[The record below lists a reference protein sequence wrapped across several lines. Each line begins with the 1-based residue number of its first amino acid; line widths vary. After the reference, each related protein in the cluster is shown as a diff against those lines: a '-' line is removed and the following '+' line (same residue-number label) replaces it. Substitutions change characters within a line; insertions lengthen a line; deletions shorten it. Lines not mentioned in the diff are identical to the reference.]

1 VEVTASA
8 HAMVV
13 DIRPQPSAS
22 AGDARQRRLSAN
34 THHPTAPPLRCGA
47 ATLHKRWC
55 IEMGFR
61 KERQWPGVRPA
72 TGADRRIVA
81 TRTRGVKE
89 KRDRDRLLIV
99 ARMVA

>member
-1 VEVTASA
+1 
-8 HAMVV
+8 M
-13 DIRPQPSAS
+13 
-22 AGDARQRRLSAN
+22 
-34 THHPTAPPLRCGA
+34 APPLIRPS
-47 ATLHKRWC
+47 ATLHKRLC
-55 IEMGFR
+55 IEVGFR
-61 KERQWPGVRPA
+61 KERQWPGGRPA

>member
-1 VEVTASA
+1 
-8 HAMVV
+8 MY
-13 DIRPQPSAS
+13 
-22 AGDARQRRLSAN
+22 LSVGAAP
-34 THHPTAPPLRCGA
+34 HPAA
-47 ATLHKRWC
+47 ATLHKRLC
-55 IEMGFR
+55 IEVGFR
-61 KERQWPGVRPA
+61 KERQWPGGRPA

>member
-1 VEVTASA
+1 
-8 HAMVV
+8 MVV
-13 DIRPQPSAS
+13 HTPPQTSAKVR
-22 AGDARQRRLSAN
+22 DTRHHWRLAN
-34 THHPTAPPLRCGA
+34 TPHPTAPPLRCGA
-47 ATLHKRWC
+47 ATLHKRLC
-55 IEMGFR
+55 MVLGFR
-61 KERQWPGVRPA
+61 KERQWPGGRPA